1 MKPMHHM
8 IRTLIADTRGSILI
22 VGGFSIM
29 TLTTLAAGATEF
41 ANFVNRK
48 NMIEN
53 AADSALLAAATVS
66 RSQDLNSVV
75 TKFFNANIPDEYK
88 DSIELGT
95 ITVTTNPETL
105 EWSATI
111 DAKIKTKLAK
121 FIGFDNFSM
130 KHKVSVA
137 WDISKRLETVFLVD
151 SSASMCTNTVR
162 SEKEDGAF
170 VLKYE
175 PDYTCKKLTAMKR
188 AMSYVIDNGL
198 SSIQGLGGPAF
209 YAGII
214 PFNHK
219 VRLPNLDSAPE
230 ALIGSE
236 KKLTA
241 ELTGLDKNKFS
252 TGDANY
258 FTDFTDA
265 EPLSPVIPLKSLNSD
280 ADKQE
285 LKSLIDN
292 INQSPVGR
300 GWTRSNIAALTAALM
315 LDPDNYAAFG
325 GEKPNAFE
333 PGKTDKIVIMM
344 TDGANIGCCYA
355 AHPEGN
361 YDNQYLYLY
370 EVDNAHMVGL
380 ENMPE
385 LARYQQK
392 YNIPQKGLCSE
403 MKEQGITIYSVVY
416 DVDDRD
422 PGGRAIKNV
431 YQKCASSEQH
441 YFDVGTEEELQLAY
455 KTIAQSLLRL
465 RITY

>member
-1 MKPMHHM
+1 MNTVNHM
-8 IRTLIADTRGSILI
+8 IKAFLKDRRGSILI
-22 VGGFSIM
+22 MGGFSIL
-29 TLTTLAAGATEF
+29 TLTTLAAGSTEF

-48 NMIEN
+48 NIIEN

-66 RSQDLNSVV
+66 RSQDLNEVV

-95 ITVTTNPETL
+95 ISVTTNPETF
-105 EWSATI
+105 EWSASI

-121 FIGFDNFSM
+121 FIGFETFSM
-130 KHKVSVA
+130 QHKVSVA
-137 WDISKRLETVFLVD
+137 WDISKRLEAVFLVD
-151 SSASMCTNTVR
+151 TSASMCTNTVR
-162 SEKEDGAF
+162 SPKEDGSY

-175 PDYTCKKLTAMKR
+175 PDYSCKKLNAMKR
-188 AMSYVIDNGL
+188 AMDYVIDNGL
-198 SSIQGLGGPAF
+198 ASIEGLGGPAF

-219 VRLPNLDSAPE
+219 VRLPNLDSAPA

-236 KKLTA
+236 KNLTA
-241 ELTGLDKNKFS
+241 EKTGLDKNKFS

-265 EPLSPVIPLKSLNSD
+265 EPLSPVIPLKSLNGEG
-280 ADKQE
+280 DKE
-285 LKSLIDN
+285 RLKSLISG
-292 INQSPVGR
+292 ITQSPTGR
-300 GWTRSNIAALTAALM
+300 GWTRSNIATLTAALM
-315 LDPDNYAAFG
+315 LDPDNYSAFG
-325 GEKPNAFE
+325 GERPNAFE

-361 YDNQYLYLY
+361 YENQYLYLY
-370 EVDNAHMVGL
+370 EIDNAHLVGL
-380 ENMPE
+380 EAMPE
-385 LARYQQK
+385 LRKYKEK
-392 YNIPQKGLCSE
+392 YNIPEKGLCKQ

-416 DVDDRD
+416 DVSEYD
-422 PGGRAIKNV
+422 PGGKAIKDV
-431 YQKCASSEQH
+431 YRSCASSEQH
-441 YFDVGTEEELQLAY
+441 YFDVADEGDLQLAY